1 MRNKIYAFLL
11 SLLLLITVFPQSIF
25 AGNITNPSTNTLKN
39 NGTQS
44 IFPTVKNYNSPKK
57 TSIHWVPFSI
67 FPRKDGTGVDVTVTN
82 QNPKS
87 SKEITVTITA
97 SGHKNSKSITQ
108 ILSQK
113 EEKDFNFDL
122 PLTKCNTT
130 YKATISFTEN
140 NRKKTFFGT
149 ATLKFTEKNLQ
160 VVKWEKGTFATRGAS
175 LEYHFIKHG
184 EEVNATNLV
193 TYLNLAI
200 DYRTQVINDIK
211 KKNTTNYKITTGL
224 GKIPSHKY
232 KEQKD
237 GRFIIL
243 SDDNYSI
250 FSFGI

>member
-25 AGNITNPSTNTLKN
+25 AGNITNPSINTSKN

-44 IFPTVKNYNSPKK
+44 IFPTVKNYNSKK
-57 TSIHWVPFSI
+57 NTSIHWVPFSI
-67 FPRKDGTGVDVTVTN
+67 SPRKDGTGVDVQVTN
-82 QNPKS
+82 QNPQN

-97 SGHKNSKSITQ
+97 SGHKNSQSITQ
-108 ILSQK
+108 TLLPK
-113 EEKDFNFDL
+113 KDTEFNFAL

-130 YKATISFTEN
+130 YKATISFVEN

-160 VVKWEKGTFATRGAS
+160 VAKWEKGTFTTRGAS

-211 KKNTTNYKITTGL
+211 KKNTRNYKITTGL
-224 GKIPSHKY
+224 GNIPSHKY
-232 KEQKD
+232 KEQKG

>member
-1 MRNKIYAFLL
+1 MRNKIYTFLL
-11 SLLLLITVFPQSIF
+11 SLLLIITLLPQSIF
-25 AGNITNPSTNTLKN
+25 AGNFTNTTTSVQEIKANKTLL
-39 NGTQS
+39 
-44 IFPTVKNYNSPKK
+44 PTVKNYDSPKK

-67 FPRKDGTGVDVTVTN
+67 SPRNDGTGVDVKVAN
-82 QNPKS
+82 QNPQS

-97 SGHKNSKSITQ
+97 SGHKNSQSITQ
-108 ILSQK
+108 TLSQK
-113 EEKDFNFDL
+113 EEKEFTFDL

-130 YKATISFTEN
+130 YKATISFIEN

-160 VVKWEKGTFATRGAS
+160 VAKWEKGTFTTRGAS

-184 EEVNATNLV
+184 EEVDATNLV

-200 DYRTQVINDIK
+200 DYRNQVMNDMK
-211 KKNTTNYKITTGL
+211 KKTTRNYKITTGL
-224 GKIPSHKY
+224 GNIPSHKY
-232 KEQKD
+232 KYQKD

-243 SDDNYSI
+243 SDSDYSI